1 MLKTKIP
8 VRSHTGEFRKTNPSN
23 KKYLAIDFE
32 HRCAYCDDLDSISGG
47 YKSYHVEHFAPKEKF
62 SELKFKYDNLLYAC
76 PYCNCSKNDD
86 WPSNDPKVNVVDNKG
101 YIDPCTQEYYEHLDR
116 DEKTGNI
123 IFKTDLGKYMYNK
136 MQLYLRRH
144 SIIYMLDKLKQK
156 RDELQIS
163 INKDKCKG
171 KDTTDK
177 EAILQSIQNEFFE
190 YYTEFQIEQS
200 T

>member
-1 MLKTKIP
+1 MLKKKIP

-32 HRCAYCDDLDSISGG
+32 HRCAYCDDLDSISSG

-62 SELKFKYDNLLYAC
+62 PELKFQYDNLLYAC

-101 YIDPCTQEYYEHLDR
+101 YIDPCTQEYYEHLGR

-123 IFKTDLGKYMYNK
+123 IFKTELGEYMYNQ

-171 KDTTDK
+171 KDTKDK
-177 EAILQSIQNEFFE
+177 ESILQSIQNEFFE